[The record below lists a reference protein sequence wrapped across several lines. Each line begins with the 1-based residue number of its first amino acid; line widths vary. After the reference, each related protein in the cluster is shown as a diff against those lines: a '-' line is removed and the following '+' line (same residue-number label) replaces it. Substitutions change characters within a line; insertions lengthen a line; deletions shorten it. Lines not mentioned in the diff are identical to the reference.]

1 MKGKGESKVTT
12 KNLSISR
19 RRKRIKEVIA
29 NYKRAPIHETGE
41 TTGETGDDDEEES
54 VI

>member
-12 KNLSISR
+12 KNLSISG
-19 RRKRIKEVIA
+19 KREREEVIA